1 MEVKDENFITIQGW
15 MVSQLELKGNELMV
29 YAIIYGFTQDG
40 ESIYKGGLQYLA
52 NWTNS
57 TKQGITN
64 NLKSLVEK
72 GYIEK
77 IEETINNVKFANY
90 RIVPLEDISK
100 FNGIKK
106 SLIPIKKSL
115 INNIINN
122 IDNNSLDKSKQLL
135 SLEKNTKKSLLKNT
149 SSSEKKKTKKEIL
162 YDNLINNT
170 LVKFNL
176 SYDKQINE
184 LLVKWL
190 KGLYQV
196 NKLPS
201 ETSLEQSL
209 IELSNYSKEAIIE
222 AIEVSIRND
231 YRTFYPKEKENISID
246 GINKSIRISNEEIAK
261 QNNSSDLIKNLFGNN
276 KIG

>member
-1 MEVKDENFITIQGW
+1 MEVKNENFITIQGW

-100 FNGIKK
+100 FNSIKK

-115 INNIINN
+115 MNNIINN

-149 SSSEKKKTKKEIL
+149 CSSEKKKTKKEIL
-162 YDNLINNT
+162 YDNLINKI

-190 KGLYQV
+190 RGLYQV

-231 YRTFYPKEKENISID
+231 YRTFYPKEKESISID
-246 GINKSIRISNEEIAK
+246 GINKSIRISNEEIVK
-261 QNNSSDLIKNLFGNN
+261 QNNSADLIKNLFGNN
-276 KIG
+276 KIS

>member
-90 RIVPLEDISK
+90 RIVPLEDISN

-115 INNIINN
+115 MNTIIDN

-162 YDNLINNT
+162 YDNLINKI

-190 KGLYQV
+190 RGLYQV

-231 YRTFYPKEKENISID
+231 YRTFYPKEKEIISID
-246 GINKSIRISNEEIAK
+246 GINKTTRISNEEIVK
-261 QNNSSDLIKNLFGNN
+261 QNNSADLIKNLFGNN
-276 KIG
+276 KIS